1 MPRLTTISTLFGLT
15 GLMIAM
21 MTALNNG
28 ASVLVALGF
37 VMMTL
42 GFAGAVIGAAISVGR
57 MSRIAR

>member
-21 MTALNNG
+21 MTALNDG
-28 ASVLVALGF
+28 ASVLVVLGF
-37 VMMTL
+37 VMMAL

-57 MSRIAR
+57 MSHIAR